1 MKKLLTLA
9 FVAAVAVSGATLAVA
24 QQKISQQEMEQSFKG
39 KTFKFDDGAGNTG
52 TITYG
57 SDMSLKVKAS
67 SGPQSPE
74 DSGTYRF
81 GEGGYCSKWQKLR
94 SGTEACFTASKVDG
108 GGYQLWKADG
118 SKDDLLM
125 PQ

>member
-1 MKKLLTLA
+1 MKRIFTLA
-9 FVAAVAVSGATLAVA
+9 AAAAIGVAGAAFA
-24 QQKISQQEMEQSFKG
+24 AEPISQAEMEQAFKG
-39 KTFKFDDGAGNTG
+39 KTFKFDDGSGNTG
-52 TITYG
+52 TISYG
-57 SDMSLKVKAS
+57 ADGAINVKAS

-81 GEGGYCSKWQKLR
+81 AEGGYCSKWQKLR
-94 SGTEACFTASKVDG
+94 SGTEACFKATKVDG